1 MSFKQYCQSL
11 LCQTSDEDEQE
22 AILDV
27 INALDLGSEL
37 ALEQHFD
44 TWSRFL
50 FSPNFDV
57 SNVNDQ
63 VYALTTDKLR
73 SKYYEF

>member
-1 MSFKQYCQSL
+1 MNNFKQYCQSL
-11 LCQTSDEDEQE
+11 LSETSDEDEQE

-27 INALDLGSEL
+27 VNALDLGSEL

-57 SNVNDQ
+57 ANVHDQ

-73 SKYYEF
+73 SERYK